1 MRTRQHALRPL
12 AVLAAFLLASG
23 ALADERSTA
32 RRFAEARRDEPSL
45 IAFLRAMPKG
55 ADLHNHVGGSLF
67 PEDGLRV
74 AVRDG
79 LFFDPATNTFR
90 ATQTAGSV
98 PASRLLRDD
107 GLRNQFFNASTA
119 RGYAPGPAGGHDH
132 FFDAFGPLN
141 SPWSKASGAEAL
153 ASVVRRARLQNL
165 QYLELMMDPGGEALG
180 RVMSAAPVDASPA
193 EMLEKLKP
201 RMDDYVTAAKA
212 EMDEWDREVARQIR
226 MAPPLSAADRPITVR
241 YLVTAYRTQPD
252 RTIFAKWAA
261 AFALMRAD
269 RRLVGVNFAA
279 PEDDPTSQ
287 ARFDPQMQLLDFLWR
302 RFERPNITLH
312 AGELNLYLS
321 PLEDMT
327 YHIRRSIEV
336 GHARRIG
343 HGTAVAWED
352 DCPGLLRKMRD
363 EGIAVEICPTSEA
376 IIQNAEGDRHP
387 FSLYRRA
394 GVPLTPNTDDEAV
407 CRSNLTMEFV
417 RAARSWSLSYADL
430 KDLARNSIEYSFLPG
445 ESLFERH
452 DYRRPR
458 APFRRLPEDGWTP
471 TPEEAKQLAASDKA
485 TVQARLERAFVE
497 FERRA
502 SSGDRR
508 SRIGSGHQ
516 EFSIR

>member
-1 MRTRQHALRPL
+1 MRTRQHARL
-12 AVLAAFLLASG
+12 ALALGAAFFLSCG

-45 IAFLRAMPKG
+45 VAFLREMPKG
-55 ADLHNHVGGSLF
+55 ADLHNHVGGALF

-98 PASRLLRDD
+98 PASQLLRDD
-107 GLRNQFFNASTA
+107 RLRNQFFNASTA

-132 FFDAFGPLN
+132 FFSAFGPLN
-141 SPWSKASGAEAL
+141 SPWSKAPDAEAL
-153 ASVVRRARLQNL
+153 ASVVRRALLQNI

-180 RVMSAAPVDASPA
+180 RVMSAAPVDAGPA

-201 RMDDYVTAAKA
+201 RIDEYVTAARA
-212 EMDEWDREVARQIR
+212 EMDEWDREVARQVR
-226 MAPPLSAADRPITVR
+226 MTPPLSAPDRPITVR
-241 YLVTAYRTQPD
+241 YLVTAYRTHPD

-261 AFALMRAD
+261 AFALMRVD

-287 ARFDPQMQLLDFLWR
+287 ARFDPQMQLLDFLWQ
-302 RFERPNITLH
+302 RFEHPNITLH
-312 AGELNLYLS
+312 AGELDLFLS
-321 PLEDMT
+321 PLEEMT

-343 HGTAVAWED
+343 HGTAVAWEND
-352 DCPGLLRKMRD
+352 FRGLLRKMRD

-387 FSLYRRA
+387 FQLYHRA
-394 GVPLTPNTDDEAV
+394 GVPLTLNTDDEAV

-417 RAARSWSLSYADL
+417 RAARSWNLSYADL
-430 KDLARNSIEYSFLPG
+430 KELARNSIEYSFLPG
-445 ESLFERH
+445 DSLFERH
-452 DYRRPR
+452 DYGRPR
-458 APFRRLPEDGWTP
+458 APFRGLREHGWVP
-471 TPEEAKQLAASDKA
+471 SPNEAKQLAASDKA
-485 TVQARLERAFVE
+485 TVQSRLERAFVE
-497 FERRA
+497 FER
-502 SSGDRR
+502 
-508 SRIGSGHQ
+508 
-516 EFSIR
+516 

>member
-1 MRTRQHALRPL
+1 MRTTQHALL
-12 AVLAAFLLASG
+12 SLVVLAAFLLAPG

-32 RRFAEARRDEPSL
+32 RRFEEARRDEPSL

-55 ADLHNHVGGSLF
+55 ADLHNHVGGSLY

-90 ATQTAGSV
+90 TTETAGSV

-107 GLRNQFFNASTA
+107 RLRNQFFNAATA
-119 RGYAPGPAGGHDH
+119 RGDAPGPAGGHDH
-132 FFDAFGPLN
+132 FFAAFGPLT
-141 SPWSKASGAEAL
+141 SPWSKASDAEAL
-153 ASVVRRARLQNL
+153 ASVVRRARLQNI

-180 RVMSAAPVDASPA
+180 RVMSAAPVDASPP

-201 RMDDYVTAAKA
+201 RIDEYVTAARA
-212 EMDEWDREVARQIR
+212 EMDEWDRDVARQIR
-226 MAPPLSAADRPITVR
+226 TSPPLSAADRPITVR

-252 RTIFAKWAA
+252 RSIFAKWAA

-269 RRLVGVNFAA
+269 PRLVGVNFAA

-287 ARFDPQMQLLDFLWR
+287 ARFEPQMQLLDFLWR

-312 AGELNLYLS
+312 AGELNLFLS

-343 HGTAVAWED
+343 HGTGIAWED
-352 DCPGLLRKMRD
+352 DAPGLLRKMRD

-376 IIQNAEGDRHP
+376 VILGAEGDCHP
-387 FSLYRRA
+387 FHLYRRA
-394 GVPLTPNTDDEAV
+394 RVPITLNTDDEGIL
-407 CRSNLTMEFV
+407 RTNLTMEFV
-417 RAARSWSLSYADL
+417 RAARSWDLRYADL
-430 KDLARNSIEYSFLPG
+430 KELARNSIEYSFLPG
-445 ESLFERH
+445 ESLFERR

-458 APFRRLPEDGWTP
+458 PPFRRLRERGWAP
-471 TPEEAKQLAASDKA
+471 TPEETKQLAASDKA

-497 FERRA
+497 FER
-502 SSGDRR
+502 
-508 SRIGSGHQ
+508 
-516 EFSIR
+516 